1 MPPPQE
7 LSLISPQKKE
17 TFCVPNPYIPEVSAH
32 LGEEWEWWS
41 YFVYYISDYRIS
53 PLPCSGIGFRM
64 YRALSL

>member
-17 TFCVPNPYIPEVSAH
+17 TCVPNPYRPEVSAH
-32 LGEEWEWWS
+32 LGEGWEWWS

-53 PLPCSGIGFRM
+53 SLQCSGLGFRM
-64 YRALSL
+64 Y